1 MKKVK
6 VAMTT
11 DFAGES
17 TSTEEIR
24 ETLRKISEAGFSH
37 IHWCHEWDGDYT
49 YSKEEMYQIRGW
61 MNEFGLRCKGL
72 HATEG
77 SRRNAGREN
86 CFHYR
91 YIWQDRRDYTSE
103 NEYNRRAG
111 EELIRN
117 RVQMAEILGTDA
129 IVLHMQLPY
138 KNFEEDPGFKE
149 RYYRQ
154 VFKTFDELEVECRT
168 RKVRICFEN
177 MMGTPNEY
185 QVEQFDRMFKRYDP
199 EFIAFTYDCGH
210 GAVTGRGSFELAERY
225 KDRLYMMHL
234 HDNHGLWSEECWED
248 EDAMRRCDEHRNPF
262 EGTIDF
268 AELSRIIADSP
279 YELPIVLEVCKR
291 DKEEKLFL
299 RESLEA
305 GIRITEMITD
315 YRENKRK

>member
-1 MKKVK
+1 M
-6 VAMTT
+6 
-11 DFAGES
+11 
-17 TSTEEIR
+17 
-24 ETLRKISEAGFSH
+24 
-37 IHWCHEWDGDYT
+37 
-49 YSKEEMYQIRGW
+49 
-61 MNEFGLRCKGL
+61 
-72 HATEG
+72 
-77 SRRNAGREN
+77 
-86 CFHYR
+86 
-91 YIWQDRRDYTSE
+91 
-103 NEYNRRAG
+103 
-111 EELIRN
+111 
-117 RVQMAEILGTDA
+117 
-129 IVLHMQLPY
+129 
-138 KNFEEDPGFKE
+138 
-149 RYYRQ
+149 
-154 VFKTFDELEVECRT
+154 
-168 RKVRICFEN
+168 RICFEN

-185 QVEQFDRMFKRYDP
+185 QVEQFDRMFERYDP